1 MDKKSQLLDCPLL
14 NPINLFCFFFFNKI
28 TFFLKLFLVVLQVDV
43 DAEDE
48 GGEGD
53 EEGDVIKVS

>member
-14 NPINLFCFFFFNKI
+14 NPINLFVFFKI
-28 TFFLKLFLVVLQVDV
+28 KLHFFLKLFLVVLQVDD

>member
-14 NPINLFCFFFFNKI
+14 NPINLLFFFLNKI
-28 TFFLKLFLVVLQVDV
+28 TFFLKLFLVVLQVDD